1 MGVGVGIWQ
10 ARLAREQTKIARQQA
25 ALPGPLTAGYGLPA
39 PKLSFDHSVLGQYEG
54 RSHSNKQTRE
64 GLEPI
69 KDSGHIEQ
77 FTIAHNFD
85 RVTVVGRSLDLTTR
99 DISSRWS
106 GGLWKIDDD
115 GTLYFG
121 IELTYHGEREFGTF
135 ISTIK
140 NEKAEG
146 FYYSGEPNTRFVST
160 YKAKKVDRF
169 SA

>member
-1 MGVGVGIWQ
+1 M
-10 ARLAREQTKIARQQA
+10 
-25 ALPGPLTAGYGLPA
+25 TAGYGLPA